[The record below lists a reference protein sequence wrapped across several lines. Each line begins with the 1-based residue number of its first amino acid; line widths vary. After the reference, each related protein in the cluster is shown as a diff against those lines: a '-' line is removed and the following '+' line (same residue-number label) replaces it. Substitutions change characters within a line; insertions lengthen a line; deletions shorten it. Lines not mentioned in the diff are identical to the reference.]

1 MCGLFG
7 AWGWSEQLDTTATLE
22 ALRSRGPDDQG
33 EFHDP
38 CGLTLL
44 HTRLAIQDLSPLGHQ
59 PMLTSD
65 NSLVLVFNGEIYN
78 QQQLRRELLSA
89 GYTFSSQ
96 SDTEV
101 LLHGFKHW
109 GQDLWHRLE
118 GIFAVACWEPRE
130 QKLTLARDR
139 FGVKPLL
146 WQRELQQL
154 VFASEL
160 SALTASGCCSTDAL
174 NSTAIESYLLW
185 GSVAAPNTILDGVQ
199 VFPPGHWAS
208 CILGQSWK
216 LQCFSPT
223 RQPGAEHGNLNLAA
237 ATEQTRLRLQQ
248 AVERQSIGDRPVGLF
263 LSGGIDSGVLAA
275 ELRQQQQGAIHS
287 VSVGFES
294 LPGAVD
300 ESDLAGQTAEAL
312 GLNHQ
317 RLGIGPQQLEASF
330 DDFLEAIDQPS
341 IDGFNSHLVTQAAR
355 QQGMVVAFSGLG
367 ADELFGGY
375 SHMQVGALEGQL
387 QARRLKLHGISWQS
401 RLALEQSRSQGLHG
415 NVNLSQCSELELR
428 GYLHDTLLRDS
439 DAVTMAQGL
448 ELRVPFLDSDL
459 VDLAL
464 SLPAEIH
471 RAEGPKTLLRRLASS
486 ALPEA
491 VLNAPKRGFNLAL
504 APWLLQ
510 HTRFNPNRIWTLL
523 ERQSLRLSKRSFWG
537 SWILL
542 RVSGRFK
549 PYWRYV
555 VLAEW
560 LAQC

>member
-7 AWGWSEQLDTTATLE
+7 AWGWSEQLDTTAALE
-22 ALRSRGPDDQG
+22 ALRSRGPDDHG

-65 NSLVLVFNGEIYN
+65 HGLVLVFNGEIYN
-78 QQQLRRELLSA
+78 QQQLRSELLSA
-89 GYTFSSQ
+89 GYTFRSQ

-101 LLHGFKHW
+101 VLLGLRHW

-118 GIFAVACWEPRE
+118 GIFAVACWEPRD
-130 QKLTLARDR
+130 QRLTLARDR

-146 WQRELQQL
+146 WQREHQRLA
-154 VFASEL
+154 FASEL
-160 SALTASGCCSTDAL
+160 SALIASGCCNKEAL
-174 NSTAIESYLLW
+174 NPKAIESYLLW
-185 GSVAAPNTILDGVQ
+185 GAVAAPNTILDGVQ

-208 CILGQSWK
+208 CQLGHSWR
-216 LQCFSPT
+216 LQRFSPT
-223 RQPGAEHGNLNLAA
+223 RQPAAERSDLTVSA

-248 AVERQSIGDRPVGLF
+248 AVQRQSIGDRPVGLF
-263 LSGGIDSGVLAA
+263 LSGGIDSGLLAA
-275 ELRQQQQGAIHS
+275 ELRRQQQGAIHS
-287 VSVGFES
+287 VSVGFEG

-312 GLNHQ
+312 GLTHQ
-317 RLGIGPQQLEASF
+317 RLGIGPQQLEESF

-375 SHMQVGALEGQL
+375 SHMQAGSLEQQL
-387 QARRLKLHGISWQS
+387 QPRRLKLHGISQQS
-401 RLALEQSRSQGLHG
+401 RQALERSRSEGLPSH
-415 NVNLSQCSELELR
+415 VNLSECSELELR

-464 SLPAEIH
+464 SIPAELH

-486 ALPEA
+486 TLPDA

-510 HTRFNPNRIWTLL
+510 DQRFNPKRIWTLL
-523 ERQSLRLSKRSFWG
+523 QRHPLQLSKRSFWG
-537 SWILL
+537 SWMLL
-542 RVSGRFK
+542 RLSGRFK